1 MQSAGGFLSSGDG
14 GHTFAYGFPQSDTR
28 IDTVITYGNNRL
40 RALPAAE
47 REAAPPYDVA
57 IDPSTGDVW
66 VAGWSTGIRRS
77 SDKGETWERV
87 VLPPD
92 HLTEIDPQNEY
103 DFVVGPRRGAI
114 GHINHLGFSV
124 LVDSEGNVWAGTPKI
139 GRAACREGEEITRG
153 AWAANRQHESR

>member
-14 GHTFAYGFPQSDTR
+14 GHTFEYRFPQIDTR

-47 REAAPPYDVA
+47 REEAPPYDVA

-77 SDKGETWERV
+77 SDKGDRKSVCRERV
-87 VLPPD
+87 EIWVVADAVKKKKLSR
-92 HLTEIDPQNEY
+92 HVTE
-103 DFVVGPRRGAI
+103 RRGVRMSSDKR
-114 GHINHLGFSV
+114 L
-124 LVDSEGNVWAGTPKI
+124 WMT
-139 GRAACREGEEITRG
+139 
-153 AWAANRQHESR
+153 